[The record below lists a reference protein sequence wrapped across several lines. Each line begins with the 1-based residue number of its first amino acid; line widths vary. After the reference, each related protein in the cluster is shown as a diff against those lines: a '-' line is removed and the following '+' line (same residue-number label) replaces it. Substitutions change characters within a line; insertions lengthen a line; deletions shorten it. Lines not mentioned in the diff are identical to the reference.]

1 MMEKERKAVTS
12 NYMDEEIELKE
23 DMEDYEDG
31 GGSLV
36 ESELDS
42 NNVARV
48 AAKDEVDLVISKF
61 FVLLK
66 FVTDFYYTLALHQN
80 LFLQ

>member
-23 DMEDYEDG
+23 DVEDYEDG

-42 NNVARV
+42 NNIARV

-61 FVLLK
+61 LC
-66 FVTDFYYTLALHQN
+66 VT
-80 LFLQ
+80 